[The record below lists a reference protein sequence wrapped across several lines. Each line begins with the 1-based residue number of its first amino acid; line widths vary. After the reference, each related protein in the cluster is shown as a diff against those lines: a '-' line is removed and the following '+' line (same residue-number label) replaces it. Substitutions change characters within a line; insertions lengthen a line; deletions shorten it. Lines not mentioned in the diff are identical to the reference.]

1 MTKKRILFVCLGNI
15 CRSPAAEGIMKS
27 IISKNNFDDQISVD
41 SAGTIDYHAGEKPDP
56 RMRKVA
62 KEHGYVLNHRAR
74 AFDPDREFDNFD
86 YIVTMD
92 DENYDNVLDMDE
104 KTQYTDKVMKMA
116 DFSSDQSI
124 TEIPDPYSGYL
135 KDFENVINILENTCN
150 NLFEKV
156 KNDIESENK
165 QQN

>member
-27 IISKNNFDDQISVD
+27 IISKNNMDDQISVD
-41 SAGTIDYHAGEKPDP
+41 SAGTIDYHIGEKPDP
-56 RMRKVA
+56 RMRKA
-62 KEHGYVLNHRAR
+62 AQKRGYTLDHLCRQ
-74 AFDPDREFDNFD
+74 FDPDEDFEEFD

-92 DENYDNVLDMDE
+92 DENFFNILQMDE
-104 KTQYTDKVMKMA
+104 EGKYTDKVMKMA
-116 DFSSDQSI
+116 NFSSDPSF
-124 TEIPDPYSGYL
+124 TEVPDPYYSRNEG
-135 KDFENVINILENTCN
+135 FNNVLGILEDTCN

-156 KNDIESENK
+156 KDDIESENK